1 MEKILIATDSASD
14 ISEEIEKEL
23 GIKILPFT
31 IMIGDQSYISR
42 KDFTPEGFYDL
53 MAEHDDIPK
62 TSQITPFEFQEFYL
76 EAAKAGYTDVVL
88 VLINSQGSSTFANS
102 LMAKDLFYEEYP
114 EYEGNGAD
122 YLKKIVGFCYPEPV
136 PYMTAGSIFI
146 IMMVWDIPHST
157 DNRLLKRQKW

>member
-42 KDFTPEGFYDL
+42 KDFTSEGFYDL
-53 MAEHDDIPK
+53 MAEHDEIPK

-88 VLINSQGSSTFANS
+88 GFNQFSGKFYFCKFING
-102 LMAKDLFYEEYP
+102 K
-114 EYEGNGAD
+114 
-122 YLKKIVGFCYPEPV
+122 GFV
-136 PYMTAGSIFI
+136 F
-146 IMMVWDIPHST
+146 
-157 DNRLLKRQKW
+157 